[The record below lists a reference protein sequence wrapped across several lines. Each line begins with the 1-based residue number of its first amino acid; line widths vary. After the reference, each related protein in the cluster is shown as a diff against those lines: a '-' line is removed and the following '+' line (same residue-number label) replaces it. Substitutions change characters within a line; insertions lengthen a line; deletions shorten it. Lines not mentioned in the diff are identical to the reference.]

1 MTSGFERSNDIL
13 QVRAPG
19 VNFHVLRDGHGLYL
33 VDAGFIGGWNS
44 LQRALHKRGWQKDP
58 IVGIVVTHGHL
69 DHVLNVGEFARRSR
83 AWIAAPRLD
92 LPHYT
97 GQMCYQGLAKV
108 TGALEALG
116 RPILGFQSFTP
127 NHLLDDG
134 DTLEIWHGL
143 RAVLLP
149 GHTAGHMGFY
159 CESLRL
165 LLTADLFASYG
176 WSTNLPPA
184 IFNSEPAKIPGSV
197 ARALELDLSGV
208 LPNHGDRAAPEV
220 HLQRLRRLHKRLL
233 KPPH

>member
-33 VDAGFIGGWNS
+33 VDAGFIGGWNC
-44 LQRALHKRGWQKDP
+44 LQRALRKRGWQKDP
-58 IVGIVVTHGHL
+58 IIGILVTHGHL
-69 DHVLNVGEFARRSR
+69 DHVLNVGEFALRTG

-97 GQMCYQGLAKV
+97 GQMRYQGLARV
-108 TGALEALG
+108 TGVLEALG

-127 NHLLDDG
+127 DRLLDDG
-134 DTLEIWHGL
+134 DTLDVWHGL

-165 LLTADLFASYG
+165 LLTGDLFASYG
-176 WSTNLPPA
+176 WSTVLPPA
-184 IFNSEPAKIPGSV
+184 IFSSEPAKMPASV

-220 HLQRLRRLHKRLL
+220 HLKRLGRLHRRLSTKCH
-233 KPPH
+233 